1 MAAHFFTK
9 SEAQN
14 PDQKVTPSPQL
25 VMGATL
31 TESTGGREAA
41 ANPVSKTE
49 EAELKQVA
57 EKKSTRTVAV
67 QTDAYE
73 SDFSDDDDDS
83 SESSSGSSSCSSSSS
98 CCSST
103 SSEESEV
110 EEIPAEVQ
118 VHNTKSEAKKSA
130 DALEGAVPK
139 SEKHSENL
147 LSVENEMSIGAC
159 SSSDAGCSSSSNG
172 DSSSVAGTMPE
183 GGPSSQPVASCE
195 EVPDDEGANNSQ
207 KLESAC
213 EVLNRTFVSNGE
225 SALEEPEGGEDGSC
239 SRQSLRDADLILCNA
254 KPASAADVSHHHP
267 LPEGATVQNDF
278 AQMKVNT
285 GNLQGQFACC
295 GKNAEVNPRDSY
307 SGAAIAADSFQ
318 FGSSLS
324 GGVPNIGME
333 SPMSVNSCSEMS
345 GCNMER
351 APSQAYSSDCA
362 QVQNVYSME
371 NMGASPAC
379 GYGVN
384 QSMTQMTS
392 PAGSSQITSPVSNQS
407 FNIASC
413 SPAAGNGSG
422 YGSAVESANGVQL
435 PGATASHMT
444 GSGSTFKM
452 PVEDTRYVA
461 ASSSYSTNGYG
472 TAMASPASVGQCG
485 YMGQYAEQSPG
496 GQCAVINQNSP
507 NGLGGYTMPT
517 PSPTNSSSRSF
528 NMASPN
534 TNAYHGQPSVPQAYD
549 RSCPSAPV
557 LSYAR
562 VLQQQLPGAADAVP
576 WTHFYPPQATGYS
589 LIKFP
594 EQELVPQHAVAL
606 PRNLIPAAQPTV
618 AVQQHLTQVN
628 LVPLATKPAKCPGPA
643 AASTQSNK
651 QHRRC
656 GKSCKSS
663 ACNSSSLS
671 GVRSQTVA
679 PNVTIQPGTNM
690 ITSYNV
696 INMNVD
702 YRAQQPPIAAYP
714 SGPYISNAALINDAQ
729 QMQSLNIYQHR
740 AIDFPRQPR
749 PHNNVYTA
757 TYGYINGA
765 IAQQSFNI
773 MRQP

>member
-1 MAAHFFTK
+1 MI
-9 SEAQN
+9 S
-14 PDQKVTPSPQL
+14 SSQL
-25 VMGATL
+25 AVSTTV
-31 TESTGGREAA
+31 TESASRDGGLETTEI
-41 ANPVSKTE
+41 VSKTE
-49 EAELKQVA
+49 QPELKQVA
-57 EKKSTRTVAV
+57 EKKSTRSVAV

-73 SDFSDDDDDS
+73 SDLSDDDDDS
-83 SESSSGSSSCSSSSS
+83 SESSSGSSSSCSSSSS

-110 EEIPAEVQ
+110 EETPSEAHVQ
-118 VHNTKSEAKKSA
+118 NAKSEAKKSA
-130 DALEGAVPK
+130 DELEAMVPK
-139 SEKHSENL
+139 NEEHSENL
-147 LSVENEMSIGAC
+147 LSVENELSISA
-159 SSSDAGCSSSSNG
+159 SSSTGTDARSSSSSNG
-172 DSSSVAGTMPE
+172 DSSSVAGTIPE
-183 GGPSSQPVASCE
+183 SGPSSQPVAYCE
-195 EVPDDEGANNSQ
+195 DPYKEDANNSQ

-213 EVLNRTFVSNGE
+213 EVLNRTFGSNGE
-225 SALEEPEGGEDGSC
+225 FGSGRQNCKPQDLEGEDES
-239 SRQSLRDADLILCNA
+239 SRQSLRDADLILCNT
-254 KPASAADVSHHHP
+254 KPASPPDISHQ
-267 LPEGATVQNDF
+267 LPDGANIQGDF
-278 AQMKVNT
+278 AQAKVNNGT
-285 GNLQGQFACC
+285 GNLQGQLACC
-295 GKNAEVNPRDSY
+295 VKKVEVDSRDSY
-307 SGAAIAADSFQ
+307 AGAAAVTDSFQ

-324 GGVPNIGME
+324 SGVPNIGME

-345 GCNMER
+345 GCNIER
-351 APSQAYSSDCA
+351 TPSQAYSDCA
-362 QVQNVYSME
+362 QVQNVYGME

-413 SPAAGNGSG
+413 SPVAGNGSG
-422 YGSAVESANGVQL
+422 YGSAVESAIGGQL
-435 PGATASHMT
+435 PGAAASHMT
-444 GSGSTFKM
+444 GSGTTFKM

-461 ASSSYSTNGYG
+461 ASSSYNVNGYG

-485 YMGQYAEQSPG
+485 YGGQYAEQSPG
-496 GQCAVINQNSP
+496 GQCAVVNQNSP
-507 NGLGGYTMPT
+507 NGLGYTMPT

-534 TNAYHGQPSVPQAYD
+534 TNAYHGQPSAPQAYD

-562 VLQQQLPGAADAVP
+562 VLQQQLPGATDAVP

-594 EQELVPQHAVAL
+594 EQELVSQHTVAL
-606 PRNLIPAAQPTV
+606 PRNLIPAAQPAV

-628 LVPLATKPAKCPGPA
+628 LVPLATKPAKCPVPPT
-643 AASTQSNK
+643 STQSK

-656 GKSCKSS
+656 GKSCKSN

-671 GVRSQTVA
+671 AVRSQTVA

-702 YRAQQPPIAAYP
+702 YRAQQPTIAAYP

-749 PHNNVYTA
+749 PHNNVYAA

-773 MRQP
+773 MRQQ